1 MPCFEKDGAWVPA
14 FISSKTQEIWAILV
28 EKAWA
33 KLHST
38 YARTLISD
46 AGFLRAH
53 LTGIPYKSVIHQEIA
68 NEKEMWKKF
77 ILTANKTNHLVKVI
91 ANSYSASKFAEL
103 GLSGVKP
110 GRCYEVKDA
119 CTVEHIVNGN
129 L

>member
-1 MPCFEKDGAWVPA
+1 M
-14 FISSKTQEIWAILV
+14 

-33 KLHST
+33 KLHGT

-53 LTGIPYKSVIHQEIA
+53 LVGVPYKAVIHTDIA

-91 ANSYSASKFAEL
+91 ANCYSASQFANL
-103 GLSGVKP
+103 GLKGVKP

-119 CTVEHIVNGN
+119 C
-129 L
+129 